1 MSRGGVEGS
10 SIDPMEGSESNNSMC
25 DLLRE
30 AFSATV
36 ARDYE
41 KAVSVVRCAV
51 ATDYAFGVEDL
62 ELMDHVYAC
71 ILNTSHY
78 DESVIEFGAKEQ
90 AVTIALMS
98 NEGEEDE
105 GGVPPKRRKEDEE

>member
-10 SIDPMEGSESNNSMC
+10 SIDPMEGSEATNSMC

-41 KAVSVVRCAV
+41 K
-51 ATDYAFGVEDL
+51 
-62 ELMDHVYAC
+62 
-71 ILNTSHY
+71 
-78 DESVIEFGAKEQ
+78 
-90 AVTIALMS
+90 
-98 NEGEEDE
+98 
-105 GGVPPKRRKEDEE
+105 